1 LKSTEEFPEND
12 EKFSQITNNERK
24 EIYDILSINEFLKN
38 RAIV

>member
-1 LKSTEEFPEND
+1 LKSREGLPEND
-12 EKFSQITNNERK
+12 ENYSQITNNERK

>member
-1 LKSTEEFPEND
+1 LKSKEELPEND
-12 EKFSQITNNERK
+12 ENYSQITNNERK